1 MSIKIFALLLL
12 ELERSKREEQAMEP
26 HWYTI
31 IFITCKYYAGG
42 GGGVEGTVPTNSRE
56 GRVAAVVT
64 TRSGEGSAAAS
75 ANSGDGGKAGR

>member
-31 IFITCKYYAGG
+31 IFITCKYYP

-56 GRVAAVVT
+56 GRVAASTNLGVGVKPG
-64 TRSGEGSAAAS
+64 GE
-75 ANSGDGGKAGR
+75 